1 MRLEANYS
9 KVLRYALTGKRPY
22 VFLFGTISLLFS
34 SFVIL
39 GLAAPKVEFFPE
51 NQPQQIFIYAE
62 YPEGTAIDKTN
73 ATSKRI
79 EAVVAKV
86 IGNSKYID
94 GDTNFMIDSN
104 VAMVGLGAQN
114 PETDKGGDQ
123 EMPHKAKITLTM
135 AEFKYRRGFS
145 SETLRQEIQQALRGK
160 FAGISISV
168 EKEAAGP
175 PAGYPVNIEVSGEDY
190 NELIQV
196 AENLKTFLNKE
207 SILGVEEIKVDVN
220 KSKPGLV
227 VNIDR
232 RKSGSLGVAAGQIG
246 QQLRRSLYGEKAGI
260 YKKDGE
266 DYDINVRFEKEDR
279 KDTGT
284 LLDQYIVFRDQA
296 SGRIKE
302 VPISAMVSID
312 NSTSFSAIK
321 HKDLRR
327 VVTVYS
333 AVLAGY
339 NANEVVD
346 HVKESITGFNGFPRG
361 VDYTFTGEVAE
372 QEKNMNFLLGAL
384 GTALGLI
391 LFLLVLQFNSISNP
405 LIILLSIFLSFTG
418 VLYGISGFGMPFV
431 IMMTMMGIISL
442 SGIVVNNGVVLIDY
456 TQLLIA
462 RKKEAMGIP
471 FDQMLPRIEAR
482 EAIVLG
488 GTARLR
494 PVLLTAITT
503 ILGLI
508 PLATGL
514 NINFL
519 TLVTNWD
526 PNIYVGGDNVIFWGP
541 LCWTVI
547 FGLSFAT
554 FLTLVIV
561 PACFYLVYRLKLR
574 INAWRN
580 R

>member
-1 MRLEANYS
+1 
-9 KVLRYALTGKRPY
+9 
-22 VFLFGTISLLFS
+22 
-34 SFVIL
+34 
-39 GLAAPKVEFFPE
+39 
-51 NQPQQIFIYAE
+51 
-62 YPEGTAIDKTN
+62 
-73 ATSKRI
+73 
-79 EAVVAKV
+79 
-86 IGNSKYID
+86 
-94 GDTNFMIDSN
+94 MIDSN
-104 VAMVGLGAQN
+104 VTMVGLGAQN

-123 EMPHKAKITLTM
+123 DMPHKAKITLTM

-145 SETLRQEIQQALRGK
+145 SERMRQEIQERLKGK
-160 FAGISISV
+160 YAGVSISV
-168 EKEAAGP
+168 EKEASGP

-196 AENLKTFLNKE
+196 AQQLKFFLTKE
-207 SILGVEEIKVDVN
+207 SIPGVEEIKVDVN
-220 KSKPGLV
+220 KSKPGLEI
-227 VNIDR
+227 NIDR

-246 QQLRRSLYGEKAGI
+246 QQLRRALFGEKAGI

-266 DYDINVRFEKEDR
+266 DYDINVRFDQEDR
-279 KDTGT
+279 NDTAV

-302 VPISAMVSID
+302 IPISAMVSVD
-312 NSTSFSAIK
+312 NATSFSAIK
-321 HKDLRR
+321 HKELRR

-346 HVKESITGFNGFPRG
+346 HVKESLEGFNGFPRG
-361 VDYTFTGEVAE
+361 VEYAFTGEVAE

-384 GTALGLI
+384 GTALGMI

-418 VLYGISGFGMPFV
+418 VLYGISIFRMPFV

-462 RKKEAMGIP
+462 RKKEELGIP
-471 FDQMLPRIEAR
+471 FDQMLPRLEAR

-488 GTARLR
+488 GAARLR

-514 NINFL
+514 NINFM
-519 TLVTNWD
+519 TLITDWD
-526 PNIYVGGDNVIFWGP
+526 ANIYVGGDNVIFWGP
-541 LCWTVI
+541 LAWTVI

-561 PACFYLVYRLKLR
+561 PACFYLIYRLKLK
-574 INAWRN
+574 INRWKN
-580 R
+580 K